1 MKVTIETKARPC
13 PGVERAIVLA
23 EEVLRR
29 GDVLY
34 AAGELIHNKREIQRL
49 MEMGLR
55 HITIDAF
62 NDSSMQQDF
71 IDAYFLMR
79 THGEPDDLIDVVRNS
94 QMRIVDA
101 TCSIV
106 RHSQDL
112 VDQHV
117 REGFG
122 IVIAGSKT
130 HPEVRGLLT
139 RAKGCG
145 VIVSSKAEAEQ
156 QELDSRTL
164 LLAQTTIDPE
174 LFTEIRRILKLK
186 QPELKIVD
194 TTCRFLQK
202 RQRDLAAL
210 GSGYDVVII
219 VGGQNSSNCRLLH
232 NTALDVNARSYH
244 IEHPDEVDL
253 KWFTNNEKV
262 AISGGASTPRW
273 QLEEMKSFLNTHQN
287 EENPKGLKNR
297 KGGTFLWWKRKN
309 HKTT

>member
-13 PGVERAIVLA
+13 PGVKRAIVLA
-23 EEVLRR
+23 EEVLRQS
-29 GDVLY
+29 DDLFAV
-34 AAGELIHNKREIQRL
+34 GELIHNQREIRRL
-49 MEMGLR
+49 KEMGLR
-55 HITIDAF
+55 HITTDAF
-62 NDSSMQQDF
+62 NDSSMQKEF
-71 IDAYFLMR
+71 IDAFFLMR
-79 THGEPDDLIDVVRNS
+79 THGEPDDLIELVHNC
-94 QMRIVDA
+94 QMRVVDA
-101 TCSIV
+101 TCTIV

-130 HPEVRGLLT
+130 HPEVSGLIT
-139 RAKGCG
+139 RTKGCG

-156 QELDSRTL
+156 QELESRTL
-164 LLAQTTIDPE
+164 LLAQTTIDPD
-174 LFTEIRRILKLK
+174 LFTEIRRILKAK

-210 GSGYDVVII
+210 GSEYDVVII

-232 NTALDVNARSYH
+232 NTTLDVNARSYH
-244 IEHPDEVDL
+244 IEEPDEVDL
-253 KWFTNNEKV
+253 KWFTDNEKV
-262 AISGGASTPRW
+262 VISGGASTPRW
-273 QLEEMKSFLNTHQN
+273 QLEEMKSFLNTHQI

-297 KGGTFLWWKRKN
+297 KGGTFSWWKRKN
-309 HKTT
+309 HKTI